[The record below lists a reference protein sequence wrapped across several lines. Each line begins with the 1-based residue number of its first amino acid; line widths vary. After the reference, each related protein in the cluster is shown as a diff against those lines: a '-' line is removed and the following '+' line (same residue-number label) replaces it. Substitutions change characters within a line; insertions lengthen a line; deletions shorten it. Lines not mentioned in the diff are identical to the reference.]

1 MNTSLLMRII
11 VSTLGIEANLRRSEL
26 DDTIIVPAPKPT
38 GGCAS
43 QQVWIAYVA
52 DGSFTSFRGSV
63 SDFCLS
69 PDSGHIAA
77 LRRKTFRATNES
89 WTERCFRQSAIRP
102 KT

>member
-52 DGSFTSFRGSV
+52 DGRVARRNFTS
-63 SDFCLS
+63 
-69 PDSGHIAA
+69 
-77 LRRKTFRATNES
+77 RRSQNRA
-89 WTERCFRQSAIRP
+89 
-102 KT
+102 